1 MVDLTFS
8 FSNIHGFTNDNN
20 NPYKSIVTNAM
31 RMDQNYSS
39 KCSHNISLEEEPNTN
54 TKPNVDTIKF
64 LNF

>member
-1 MVDLTFS
+1 
-8 FSNIHGFTNDNN
+8 
-20 NPYKSIVTNAM
+20 VTNAM

-39 KCSHNISLEEEPNTN
+39 KCSHNIPLEEEPNTN